1 MTTNAKR
8 QSPEHSEDLENP
20 ETSELEV
27 MRAKIRKLEATVK
40 AKDKELYRIKN
51 DQVDHHHESQENE
64 VVDILLVFMNNTGF
78 KRIADKI
85 LYFLDCKSFL
95 QCRIVCRSWK
105 DFIDNEWS
113 MLQRQIFHLTRHPNE
128 IDEYDGKPYHHLLND
143 HHFHFGPL
151 VKIMEKNTNK
161 SELRVFINMCRE
173 MAPHRRFRNLEDE
186 PLQYMIDHH
195 RHQELTM
202 LLGYPVQK
210 NQNNEYYGGQM
221 SLETTFKYAC
231 QYGCGVCV
239 KLLLDATKEKEID
252 LNLITKRQSYHSNVS
267 ICENDLCSKS
277 ICIL

>member
-1 MTTNAKR
+1 
-8 QSPEHSEDLENP
+8 
-20 ETSELEV
+20 
-27 MRAKIRKLEATVK
+27 MR
-40 AKDKELYRIKN
+40 
-51 DQVDHHHESQENE
+51 
-64 VVDILLVFMNNTGF
+64 
-78 KRIADKI
+78 
-85 LYFLDCKSFL
+85 SFL
-95 QCRIVCRSWK
+95 YHRQCRLVCRSWK

-128 IDEYDGKPYHHLLND
+128 IDEYDGKPYHFLLNE
-143 HHFHFGPL
+143 HRFHFGPL
-151 VKIMEKNTNK
+151 IKIKEKNTNK
-161 SELRVFINMCRE
+161 SELRVFINLCRE
-173 MAPHRRFRNLEDE
+173 MTSRRFRKFEQD
-186 PLQYMIDHH
+186 PLQFMIDNH
-195 RHQELTM
+195 RHQELKM

-210 NQNNEYYGGQM
+210 NQNREYYGSQM